1 MKFHNS
7 INLKGKELEKAIAKT
22 KGQSKK
28 IMVFMEANHLKSY
41 TPPEVHEALF
51 DESVPL
57 TSVRRSLT
65 NLTSKGHLRQTD
77 EKREGLYGS
86 ENYCWTFRKSL

>member
-7 INLKGKELEKAIAKT
+7 INLKGKELEKSIART

-41 TPPEVHEALF
+41 TPPQIHEELF

-57 TSVRRSLT
+57 TSIRRSLT
-65 NLTSKGHLRQTD
+65 DLTAKGHLRQTA
-77 EKREGLYGS
+77 EVREGLYGMS
-86 ENYCWTFRKSL
+86 NHCWTFRKSL